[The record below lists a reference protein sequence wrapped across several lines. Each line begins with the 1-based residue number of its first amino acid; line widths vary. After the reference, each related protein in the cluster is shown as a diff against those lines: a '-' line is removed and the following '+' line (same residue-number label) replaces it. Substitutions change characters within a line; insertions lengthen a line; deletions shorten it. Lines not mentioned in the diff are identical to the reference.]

1 MSIILAIIIF
11 SVLVLFHEFGHF
23 LFAKLSG
30 ITVLEFSLGMGPKLF
45 SFTKGG
51 TVYSLKL
58 LPLGGSCMMEGE
70 DEDNEGPGSFNNAP
84 IWGRIATVAAGP
96 LFNFIL
102 AFVISVVVVGMT
114 GYSLPTVT
122 AVTAGSAAEKAGLKE
137 GDLITS
143 FDGYGT
149 SITNDLYTYLSIE
162 GVSTKE
168 VEVKVKRDGERLTLR
183 YTPDSQVRYMLGF
196 TYYQDENEAQIGSVT
211 LNGAM
216 YKAGLQAGDVIC
228 EINGTVINSG
238 AELQAYMQEHPLD
251 GSEMEISYVRG
262 SKVKTAKVTP
272 TETTYAETG
281 FSYNGA
287 YEKGGVLATLKY
299 GFMEMKY
306 WIKTTIL
313 SLKML
318 VTGQVSVNELSGPV
332 GIVTTIDTSYKES
345 KSYGLAA
352 TVATMLN
359 MMILLSANLGV
370 MNLLPIPALD
380 GGRLVFL
387 VIEAIRKKPIN
398 REIEG
403 RIHFAGFALLMLLIL
418 YVSVHDVIKLF

>member
-70 DEDNEGPGSFNNAP
+70 DEANEDPGSFNNAP

>member
-70 DEDNEGPGSFNNAP
+70 DEANEGPGSFNNAP

-370 MNLLPIPALD
+370 MNLLPIPAMD

>member
-70 DEDNEGPGSFNNAP
+70 DEANEGPGSFNNAP

-122 AVTAGSAAEKAGLKE
+122 SVTEGSAAEAAGLQK

-143 FDGYGT
+143 FNGYGT

-168 VEVKVKRDGERLTLR
+168 VEVKVKRDGEKLTLR

>member
-30 ITVLEFSLGMGPKLF
+30 ITVLEFSLGMGPRLF

-122 AVTAGSAAEKAGLKE
+122 EVTAGSAAEKAGLKE

-143 FDGYGT
+143 FNGYGT

-162 GVSTKE
+162 GVDAKG
-168 VEVKVKRDGERLTLR
+168 VDLKVKRDGEKLTIH
-183 YTPDSQVRYMLGF
+183 YIPDSQVRYMLGF

-216 YKAGLQAGDVIC
+216 YAAGLQAGDVIC
-228 EINGTVINSG
+228 EVNGTVINTG
-238 AELQAYMQEHPLD
+238 AELQAYMEAHPLD

-262 SKVKTAKVTP
+262 SKVKTVKVTP

-345 KSYGLAA
+345 RSYGLAA

-403 RIHFAGFALLMLLIL
+403 RIHFTGFALLMLLIL
-418 YVSVHDVIKLF
+418 YVSVHDVMKLF

>member
-45 SFTKGG
+45 SFAKGG

-70 DEDNEGPGSFNNAP
+70 DEANEGPGSFNNAP

-251 GSEMEISYVRG
+251 GSEIEISYVRG

-272 TETTYAETG
+272 EETTYAETG
-281 FSYNGA
+281 FTCNGA

>member
-1 MSIILAIIIF
+1 M
-11 SVLVLFHEFGHF
+11 
-23 LFAKLSG
+23 
-30 ITVLEFSLGMGPKLF
+30 
-45 SFTKGG
+45 
-51 TVYSLKL
+51 
-58 LPLGGSCMMEGE
+58 
-70 DEDNEGPGSFNNAP
+70 
-84 IWGRIATVAAGP
+84 
-96 LFNFIL
+96 
-102 AFVISVVVVGMT
+102 
-114 GYSLPTVT
+114 
-122 AVTAGSAAEKAGLKE
+122 
-137 GDLITS
+137 
-143 FDGYGT
+143 
-149 SITNDLYTYLSIE
+149 
-162 GVSTKE
+162 
-168 VEVKVKRDGERLTLR
+168 KRDGEKLTLR

-251 GSEMEISYVRG
+251 GSEIEISYVRG

-272 TETTYAETG
+272 EETTYAETG
-281 FSYNGA
+281 FTYNGA
-287 YEKGGVLATLKY
+287 YEKGGVPATLKY

-370 MNLLPIPALD
+370 MNLLPIPAMD

>member
-70 DEDNEGPGSFNNAP
+70 DEANEGPGSFNNAP

-168 VEVKVKRDGERLTLR
+168 VEVKVKRDGEKLTLR

-287 YEKGGVLATLKY
+287 YEKGGVPATLKY

>member
-122 AVTAGSAAEKAGLKE
+122 SVTEGSAAEAAGLQK

-143 FDGYGT
+143 FNGYGT

-168 VEVKVKRDGERLTLR
+168 VEVKVKRDGEKLTLR

-251 GSEMEISYVRG
+251 GSEIEISYVRG

-272 TETTYAETG
+272 EETTYAETG
-281 FSYNGA
+281 FTYNGA
-287 YEKGGVLATLKY
+287 YEKGGVPATLKY

-332 GIVTTIDTSYKES
+332 GVVTTIDTSYKES